1 MQRIFRWTDG
11 EGIVEVGADA
21 CAEQAVC
28 SEPALADSPALLV
41 LPPLWDHHGHIAA
54 HGAALEQVDLRGASS
69 LEEALEEVERA
80 AAGDSEWL
88 EGFGW
93 DQNRWGGSFPD
104 RRDLDAIMPHSPVL
118 LRRIDGHA
126 GWVNTEA
133 LRRAGFDDGSSDPPG
148 GRLLRESGRLTGIVL
163 DGALTR
169 VEACLPAP
177 DDPALRRRMLA
188 ALEDLKRSGL
198 SGVTDMGLEP
208 AHVKVLSALD
218 REGALPIG
226 VEGFLWVREGDP
238 EPQDV
243 YRGVHFSVTGAKFF
257 ADGALGSRGAALW
270 VGYADQPD
278 NRGLLL
284 WETDRLASALARTVA
299 RGLTPAVHAIGDR
312 AVSQV
317 LDAVEQARVP
327 PGARVEHV
335 QIAGTDAVERM
346 ARLGIVA
353 SVQPCHYLSDRQWA
367 EARLGDGMRNAY
379 RWGSL
384 ARRGVPL
391 LMGTDFPIES
401 PDPVR
406 TFKACLNREEAGER
420 LTFAEVLEGYRPPAG
435 FAPRSRAAVGAFDP
449 ADLTPCGG
457 PVRLSRCVAVAGGER
472 IR

>member
-1 MQRIFRWTDG
+1 MQRIFRWTYG
-11 EGIVEVGADA
+11 EGIIEIGSDG
-21 CAEQAVC
+21 CATRAAA
-28 SEPALADSPALLV
+28 SDPALADAPGLLV

-54 HGAALEQVDLRGASS
+54 YGAALEQVDLRGTASF
-69 LEEALEEVERA
+69 EEALEKIRRA
-80 AAGDSEWL
+80 PGGDSEWL

-93 DQNRWGGSFPD
+93 DQTLWGGSFPD
-104 RRDLDAIMPHSPVL
+104 RRDLDVIRPDAPVL

-126 GWVNTEA
+126 GWVNTVA
-133 LRRAGFDDGSSDPPG
+133 LRRAGFEDASPDPPG
-148 GRLLRESGRLTGIVL
+148 GRLLRERGRLTGIVL
-163 DGALTR
+163 DEALTR

-177 DDPALRRRMLA
+177 HEGVLRRRMLA

-208 AHVKVLSALD
+208 SHVNVLSDLD

-226 VEGFLWVREGDP
+226 VEGFLWIREGGA
-238 EPQDV
+238 EPGSL
-243 YRGVHFSVTGAKFF
+243 YRGERFSVTGAKFF

-270 VGYADQPD
+270 EGYADQPD

-284 WETDRLASALARTVA
+284 WETDRLAEAIARAAA

-317 LDAVEQARVP
+317 LDAVEQAAVP

-335 QIAGTDAVERM
+335 QIAGVDSVERM
-346 ARLGIVA
+346 ARLGVVA
-353 SVQPCHYLSDRQWA
+353 SVQPCHYLSDRRWA
-367 EARLGDGMRNAY
+367 RDRLGDGMRDAY

-384 ARRGVPL
+384 AKGGVPL

-406 TFKACLNREEAGER
+406 TFQACLNREEAGER
-420 LTFAEVLEGYRPPAG
+420 LTFSAVLKGYGPPAG
-435 FAPRSRAAVGAFDP
+435 FSPCTRATVAAFDP
-449 ADLTPCGG
+449 AGPSRGG
-457 PVRLSRCVAVAGGER
+457 CPIRLSRCVALDGGDPPP
-472 IR
+472 